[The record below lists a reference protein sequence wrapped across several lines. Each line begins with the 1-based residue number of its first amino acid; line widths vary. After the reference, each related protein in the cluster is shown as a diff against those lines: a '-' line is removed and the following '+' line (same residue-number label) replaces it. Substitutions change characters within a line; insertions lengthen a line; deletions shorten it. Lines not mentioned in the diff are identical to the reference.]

1 MDTTKAMIPSHTI
14 EAMCRAYADAQRDVA
29 EAFRHA
35 GSGSERGVRVP
46 DAE

>member
-29 EAFRHA
+29 EAFRLLDVA
-35 GSGSERGVRVP
+35 KKRGGVSV
-46 DAE
+46 A